1 MLVNGSKIRQLRQA
15 RGIQQDRLAYL
26 MGVGQSTM
34 SRVECGSRNGRLS
47 LLIKLAKFFNVN
59 VDELLL

>member
-1 MLVNGSKIRQLRQA
+1 MLVNGSKIRQLREA
-15 RGIQQDRLAYL
+15 HGLQQDRLAYL
-26 MGVGQSTM
+26 MGVSQSTM
-34 SRVECGSRNGRLS
+34 SRIEGGSRNGRLS